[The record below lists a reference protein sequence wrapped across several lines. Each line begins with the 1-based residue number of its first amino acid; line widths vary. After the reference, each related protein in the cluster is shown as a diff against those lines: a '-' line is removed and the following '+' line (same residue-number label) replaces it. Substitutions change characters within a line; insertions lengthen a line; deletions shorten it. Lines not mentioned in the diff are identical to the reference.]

1 MDASPIPC
9 DIERLRRF
17 CTEHGVRRVRIYG
30 SATRPDFDLTRSD
43 VDVLLDFLPGR
54 TPGFA
59 FFTLSDELAAVFGR
73 RVDVNTEEML
83 SEHFRD
89 EVLRQARVIYDAA

>member
-1 MDASPIPC
+1 MEQPPFPWVIG
-9 DIERLRRF
+9 RLGRF
-17 CTEHGVRRVRIYG
+17 CTGHGDGGGRIYG
-30 SATRPDFDLTRSD
+30 AATRPDFDRTRSD

-59 FFTLSDELAAVFGR
+59 FFTLGDELAAVFGR
-73 RVDVNTEEML
+73 QVDVNTEEML